1 MIEWLKAKIF
11 GLDIVRIGLIIL
23 LVVVSTG
30 HVGRLFADREA
41 EGQASIG
48 YILALGIDGVLAVA
62 LYEVTRTEGKHRW
75 AALAVFLL
83 ACGVSGGFNV
93 SYYRVYHPADPIWT
107 SILLGLTAPIL
118 AASVA
123 VLKSFGDV
131 EKERADIAEREA
143 ERETGLE
150 LQKFEIL
157 QREQT
162 RRIGEQEKTKRAKER
177 TKQQQIKGQIETKEE
192 EALQKGRKGMTTTQR
207 REQIFELLCQ
217 DLDQNPKGLGQHF
230 GVTAQTIRND
240 LKALAKQGKITYKD
254 GRVSLRPQKVM
265 EAKS

>member
-1 MIEWLKAKIF
+1 MKTWF
-11 GLDIVRIGLIIL
+11 GAIRKFDVRIGLIIL
-23 LVVVSTG
+23 LITVSTG

-41 EGQASIG
+41 SGQGIIG
-48 YILALGIDGVLAVA
+48 YALALGIDGVLAIG
-62 LYEVTRTEGKHRW
+62 LYEVMKTKGRHRG

-93 SYYRVYHPADPIWT
+93 SYYRIYHPTDPPWT
-107 SILLGLTAPIL
+107 SVLLGLTAPIL

-131 EKERADIAEREA
+131 EREKASAEEHDAGRQNQ
-143 ERETGLE
+143 LE
-150 LQKFEIL
+150 LQKYEIL

-162 RRIGEQEKTKRAKER
+162 KRTTEQEKTKRAKER
-177 TKQQQIKGQIETKEE
+177 TKQQQSRAQTEAKAEET
-192 EALQKGRKGMTTTQR
+192 LQKERKGMTAMQR

-217 DLDQNPKGLGQHF
+217 DLNQSPKELGQHF

-240 LKALAKQGKITYKD
+240 LKDLAKKGKITYKD
-254 GRVSLRPQKVM
+254 GRVSLRPQKMV
-265 EAKS
+265 EAKP